1 MQPWPG
7 NRPDKA
13 LYALL
18 FTSTMT
24 SFLRPL
30 AYRYRWIYDT
40 VTAVSSL
47 SVGGVERLRSLGLE
61 AVQPH
66 LKPGA
71 AVLDLCCGSGE
82 AAAPWLAAGF
92 AVTGLDVSP
101 RALDLAAQRHP
112 SLERVEG
119 LAEDPPL
126 ADASFSAIQLS
137 VALHEFPRSDRKRVL
152 RSALRLL
159 EPGGWLVLVDLHP
172 AGAWLK
178 LPQQLFC
185 ALFETDTATAML
197 EDDLPTELEQLGFSS
212 VSQELLAGRALQ
224 RITATRPR

>member
-1 MQPWPG
+1 
-7 NRPDKA
+7 
-13 LYALL
+13 
-18 FTSTMT
+18 MT

-47 SVGGVERLRSLGLE
+47 SVGGVERLRGLGLE
-61 AVQPH
+61 ALRPH

-71 AVLDLCCGSGE
+71 AVLDFCCGSGE
-82 AAAPWLAAGF
+82 AAAPWLAAGY

-112 SLERVEG
+112 TMERVEG

-126 ADASFSAIQLS
+126 ADASFNAIQLS
-137 VALHEFPRSDRKRVL
+137 VALHEFPRSDRERVL

-159 EPGGWLVLVDLHP
+159 EPGGWLVVVDLHP
-172 AGAWLK
+172 AGPWLK

-185 ALFETDTATAML
+185 ALFETDTASAML
-197 EDDLPTELEQLGFSS
+197 EDDLPSQLEQLGFSS

-224 RITATRPR
+224 CITATRPR

>member
-1 MQPWPG
+1 
-7 NRPDKA
+7 
-13 LYALL
+13 
-18 FTSTMT
+18 MT

-47 SVGGVERLRSLGLE
+47 SVGGVVQLRNLGLD
-61 AVQPH
+61 ALRNR

-82 AAAPWLAAGF
+82 AAAPWITAGF
-92 AVTGLDVSP
+92 SVTGLDIAP
-101 RALDLAAQRHP
+101 RALDLAAIRQPR
-112 SLERVEG
+112 LQRVEG

-126 ADASFSAIQLS
+126 PSESFAAIQLS
-137 VALHEFPRSDRKRVL
+137 VALHEFPRAEREQVL
-152 RSALRLL
+152 RSCLRLL
-159 EPGGWLVLVDLHP
+159 QPGGWLVLVDLHP
-172 AGAWLK
+172 AGPWLR

-197 EDDLPTELEQLGFSS
+197 EDDLVAQLHQLGFSS
-212 VSQELLAGRALQ
+212 VDQELLAGAALQ
-224 RITATRPR
+224 RITARKPSPVQP

>member
-1 MQPWPG
+1 
-7 NRPDKA
+7 
-13 LYALL
+13 
-18 FTSTMT
+18 MT

-47 SVGGVERLRSLGLE
+47 SMGGVDRLRGLGLE
-61 AVQPH
+61 ALRPH

-82 AAAPWLAAGF
+82 AAAPWLAAGYT
-92 AVTGLDVSP
+92 VTGLDISP
-101 RALDLAAQRHP
+101 RALELAAQRHP
-112 SLERVEG
+112 DLKRVEG

-126 ADASFSAIQLS
+126 ADTSFSAIQMS
-137 VALHEFPRSDRKRVL
+137 VALHEFPRSDRERVL
-152 RSALRLL
+152 RSVLRLL
-159 EPGGWLVLVDLHP
+159 EPGGWLVLVDMHP
-172 AGAWLK
+172 AGPWLK

-197 EDDLPTELEQLGFSS
+197 EDDLRTQLEKLGFSG
-212 VSQELLAGRALQ
+212 VNKELLAGQALQ

>member
-1 MQPWPG
+1 MRPWPG
-7 NRPDKA
+7 NTLDH
-13 LYALL
+13 LM
-18 FTSTMT
+18 S

-30 AYRYRWIYDT
+30 AYRHRWIYDT

-47 SVGGVERLRSLGLE
+47 SVGGVERLRSLGLD
-61 AVQPH
+61 VLRDRLPT
-66 LKPGA
+66 GA

-92 AVTGLDVSP
+92 AVTGLDISP
-101 RALDLAAQRHP
+101 RALDLAAERHP
-112 SLERVEG
+112 AMTRGEG

-126 ADASFSAIQLS
+126 PEGQFAALQLS
-137 VALHEFPRSDRKRVL
+137 VALHEFPRPDRERVL
-152 RSALRLL
+152 SRSLQLL

-172 AGAWLK
+172 AGPWLR

-197 EDDLPTELEQLGFSS
+197 EDDLPCQLRQLGFTD
-212 VSQELLAGRALQ
+212 VKQELLAGNALQ
-224 RITATRPR
+224 RITAQRPST

>member
-1 MQPWPG
+1 
-7 NRPDKA
+7 
-13 LYALL
+13 
-18 FTSTMT
+18 MT

-47 SVGGVERLRSLGLE
+47 SVGGVERLRGLGLE

-82 AAAPWLAAGF
+82 AAAPWLAAGY

-112 SLERVEG
+112 NLKRVEG

-126 ADASFSAIQLS
+126 ADASFSQGPAGC
-137 VALHEFPRSDRKRVL
+137 RSTSTNQPPGSSSRRAL
-152 RSALRLL
+152 RSTRSRSLRGNSCRATLS
-159 EPGGWLVLVDLHP
+159 WM
-172 AGAWLK
+172 ALK
-178 LPQQLFC
+178 LASARGGSSASPSTRFRLGWRW
-185 ALFETDTATAML
+185 AAKSRARGETSSPVTA
-197 EDDLPTELEQLGFSS
+197 
-212 VSQELLAGRALQ
+212 
-224 RITATRPR
+224 